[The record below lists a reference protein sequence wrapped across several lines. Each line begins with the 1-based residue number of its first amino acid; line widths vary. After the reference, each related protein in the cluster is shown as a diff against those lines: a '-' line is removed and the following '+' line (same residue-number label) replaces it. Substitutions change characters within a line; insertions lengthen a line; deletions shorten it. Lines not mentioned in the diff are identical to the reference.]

1 MLSTKPTREQ
11 TDPRQAGAATEK
23 TTTLPA
29 LQRCHM
35 GATPRDHNRLQF
47 RSRRRKRLTGSQ
59 VSFGKVCRLKDWW
72 LPTPQKAAHCRS
84 RSHGKR
90 TQRTFFEHIQTRPC
104 RTAQTAACVRSET
117 ASFRRIFCTCSFTV
131 STLIV
136 SERAISLFESP
147 RAM

>member
-72 LPTPQKAAHCRS
+72 LPTPQISSKKESLTRNKNPEDFFRAHS
-84 RSHGKR
+84 D
-90 TQRTFFEHIQTRPC
+90 
-104 RTAQTAACVRSET
+104 ET
-117 ASFRRIFCTCSFTV
+117 MPDSPDS
-131 STLIV
+131 SL
-136 SERAISLFESP
+136 RAI
-147 RAM
+147 